1 MSPERAG
8 VRSILVIRHGETDWN
23 RDRRVMGSEPV
34 ELNAEGR
41 DQCERA
47 GSLLAA
53 FGVTRIVTSPL
64 VRAVETAEI
73 LARALSVDV
82 TSDPDLEEVRFGR
95 WQGLTYDEIRGE
107 PEYRAFMVDPLA
119 NRTPGGETIRDVQ
132 QRGLAGLGRV
142 EPGEN
147 VLFVSHGDI
156 IRTTLCHF
164 LAIPVT
170 EFRRVRID
178 NCGISAVSFRDG
190 YAEVRF
196 VNLLADPDRA
206 WRPLHWGKPA

>member
-1 MSPERAG
+1 MSPEPAR
-8 VRSILVIRHGETDWN
+8 VRSILVMRHGETDWN
-23 RDRRVMGSEPV
+23 RDFRVMGSEPV
-34 ELNAEGR
+34 PLNADGR
-41 DQCERA
+41 AQCASA
-47 GSLLAA
+47 GRLLRDFAI
-53 FGVTRIVTSPL
+53 TRIVTSPL
-64 VRAVETAEI
+64 VRAMESAEI
-73 LARALSVDV
+73 VAGEIGVDV
-82 TSDPDLEEVRFGR
+82 STDADLEEVRFGR

-107 PEYRAFMVDPLA
+107 AEYRAFMADPLA
-119 NRTPGGETIRDVQ
+119 NRTPGGETILDVQ
-132 QRGLAGLGRV
+132 RRGLAGLERIA
-142 EPGEN
+142 PGEN

-178 NCGISAVSFRDG
+178 NCGISAASLRDG
-190 YAEVRF
+190 RAEVRF